1 MSHLM
6 LQSINLYNQ
15 LAKNK
20 LFSKSVN
27 FDLKRIKLI
36 LQKLNHPEKKLKNVI
51 NIIGS
56 DGKYSLLTSLKYFIE
71 ANNQSTS
78 AYISPS
84 LKNIRERFWMG
95 KEFLSYKEIKKSI
108 KIIEK
113 QKINLTIFEV
123 LTVIFILNAAK
134 RNNDYNLIEAGALFA
149 KDSTNLFDFPKIQ
162 AVVNINKQHL
172 NFLKKKTINE
182 VIFQKVGFLSNF
194 TSIYVGKQKKLILK
208 KIKRILSKN
217 LSVVKY
223 SNSWKLIK
231 SNNNFF
237 YKDKKII
244 IKLNTKY
251 IHSKGLLE
259 NLCFAIKIALDLKID
274 KSIIEKTI
282 PKIRFEARIDYITKG
297 RLVKKINKNEKL
309 LLDGCHSE
317 VSAKNLANYLKTL
330 KIPIFGI
337 WSMTKN
343 KDPDKFIKQFKGIFK
358 KIITIPIENEPAS
371 LSNKILFKIAQ
382 RNNYITEQSSNFESA
397 LKRITSKERK
407 IICIF
412 GSLYLCGNIL
422 NKN

>member
-1 MSHLM
+1 M

-134 RNNDYNLIEAGALFA
+134 KNNDYNLIEAGALFA

-297 RLVKKINKNEKL
+297 KLVKKINKNEKL